1 MMLQKNPNEI
11 FGDLNIWLKS
21 KILTVLTADKDV
33 AQLKLRFI
41 AAENGKWYSN
51 LEDGLTALYKIKY
64 GPSIRFNKHSHG
76 YLSKSFIWKFVFHKK
91 LHVNAC
97 SSLLHNCQKL
107 EAPKMSF
114 NRWMYKSTVV
124 YSYKVYSCNTIKGKK
139 DMSYQTMKRHWWI
152 LTTCF

>member
-1 MMLQKNPNEI
+1 MMLQKNPSEI

-51 LEDGLTALYKIKY
+51 LEDGLVALYKIKY

-76 YLSKSFIWKFVFHKK
+76 YLSKSFIWKFIIWCLVISSIANFNYN
-91 LHVNAC
+91 LMFNILSCILVLCCPC
-97 SSLLHNCQKL
+97 SEINNKVLNLI
-107 EAPKMSF
+107 APPGP
-114 NRWMYKSTVV
+114 
-124 YSYKVYSCNTIKGKK
+124 YS
-139 DMSYQTMKRHWWI
+139 I
-152 LTTCF
+152 LILGIQMQA